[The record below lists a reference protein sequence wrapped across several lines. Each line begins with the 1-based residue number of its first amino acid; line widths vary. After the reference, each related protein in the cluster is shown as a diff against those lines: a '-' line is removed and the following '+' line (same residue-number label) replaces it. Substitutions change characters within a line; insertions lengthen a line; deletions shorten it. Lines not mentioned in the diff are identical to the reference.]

1 VFGVVLAD
9 LIDGVPEGGRHL
21 GQVCVGPLQLSLPP
35 LLELLLVSVP
45 LCCLWRLVSLG
56 LDLVQLALLGV
67 EGETEVKQLEA
78 AVDAAPHHVA
88 RLEVGVYKVAGV
100 EAIQGAKV

>member
-1 VFGVVLAD
+1 
-9 LIDGVPEGGRHL
+9 
-21 GQVCVGPLQLSLPP
+21 
-35 LLELLLVSVP
+35 
-45 LCCLWRLVSLG
+45 
-56 LDLVQLALLGV
+56 VQLALLGV